1 MPAQLVSA
9 CRFWPGCFWRLPCG
23 EPQQRA
29 THGDARFASKDDLAA
44 TGMLK
49 PVGNGIVVGKM
60 GGDLI
65 RLAGTRHVLLS
76 APTRSGKGVGAVIPN
91 LLTFEDSIVV
101 LDIKQEAFDLTSGWR
116 QQYGPVYLFNPF
128 AEDLRTDR
136 WNPLSYVK
144 RDPRFRITDLQ
155 AIAAILY
162 EDDPHRDAF
171 WTNQA
176 RNAFLA
182 ASLYLWESYDQQAK
196 AANAEETAD
205 PNATP
210 PAIPTLGQV
219 YRLFSGDGQTDLK
232 THLSTL
238 AQQPHLSR
246 DCKTAFANLTA
257 LAEQTF
263 TSVIGS
269 FQEPLH
275 IFLNPILDA
284 ATSADDFH
292 LDDLRK
298 KRMTIY
304 VGITPNK
311 LAEAK
316 KLLNLFFSQVINI
329 NTQALPEK
337 DPTLKHQCLLLLDE
351 FTSISRVDI
360 IAHAISYLAGY
371 NVRVFCVIQSLSQL
385 DATYGAEVARTMV
398 TNLACQIV
406 YTPREQ
412 RDANEYS
419 EMLGYTTLRRRNR
432 TRSHGQGGS
441 VSYAE
446 VEERR
451 ALMLPQ
457 ELKAL
462 SPEQQIIFVEGAP
475 HPIKCSKIRY
485 YQDAFFKQ
493 RLKPKAAVSTL
504 ELQDT
509 EMKLPAPVIAAVA
522 AAGLAACTNPSPS
535 AAQNSH
541 LRDGYH
547 PTTERVV
554 PCEDPSP
561 RPEWTGFHDQPVE
574 ACLGPNKFMIPMHYF
589 THQAGPDF
597 QGSIGVSLRWP
608 TLEPLS
614 PGEAGAEDFFEK
626 HSSNM
631 IDVGVDYIDR
641 IPIKNYLPNSIKPQ
655 HDFEIGDPAE
665 DIDLRIKGEVIYGL
679 TPYYADLMA
688 IKKYLM
694 DNGYKNTS
702 HENIVRNGDDWYLA
716 FDAAGEVSTMITC
729 DNREIPGTRLIDGQL
744 EDTQPGVNRGMCD
757 HAFVMEKYKLI
768 FRASYLRAYLQD
780 WKRIEDTVRDL
791 FEKTLV
797 RKDEKQ

>member
-1 MPAQLVSA
+1 MAWLFLA
-9 CRFWPGCFWRLPCG
+9 FAMRG
-23 EPQQRA
+23 PQQRA
-29 THGDARFASKDDLAA
+29 THGDARFASKGDLAA

-128 AEDLRTDR
+128 AEDLRTHR

-182 ASLYLWESYDQQAK
+182 ASLYLWESYDDAAK
-196 AANAEETAD
+196 AANAEKPRNVEKHA
-205 PNATP
+205 NAAP

-219 YRLFSGDGQTDLK
+219 YRLFSGDGSTDMK
-232 THLSTL
+232 AYLSQL
-238 AQQPHLSR
+238 AQQDYLSR

-284 ATSADDFH
+284 ATSANDFQ

-298 KRMTIY
+298 KRMTVY

-316 KLLNLFFSQVINI
+316 KLLNLFFSQAINI
-329 NTQALPEK
+329 NTQALPDK
-337 DPTLKHQCLLLLDE
+337 DPALKHQCLLLLDE
-351 FTSISRVDI
+351 FTSIGRVDI

-475 HPIKCSKIRY
+475 HPIKCGKIRY

-493 RLKPKAAVSTL
+493 RLKDKAAVKTL
-504 ELQDT
+504 ELRDAAAV
-509 EMKLPAPVIAAVA
+509 LPAPVLGDAATGALIGNASSPGSLQSPPETAVVA
-522 AAGLAACTNPSPS
+522 AATPSSSQKMQEQEMINLGRWFKPRETPLAVRRKLAAEAFARGELPPVPVPPR
-535 AAQNSH
+535 
-541 LRDGYH
+541 LRELLKDYPEH
-547 PTTERVV
+547 IERL
-554 PCEDPSP
+554 
-561 RPEWTGFHDQPVE
+561 QE
-574 ACLGPNKFMIPMHYF
+574 AL
-589 THQAGPDF
+589 
-597 QGSIGVSLRWP
+597 
-608 TLEPLS
+608 
-614 PGEAGAEDFFEK
+614 
-626 HSSNM
+626 
-631 IDVGVDYIDR
+631 
-641 IPIKNYLPNSIKPQ
+641 NSIIAKPSLGTPQ
-655 HDFEIGDPAE
+655 FEVAIWELEGETSLFVAEAQEELEGAKANGDPQKIAAAE
-665 DIDLRIKGEVIYGL
+665 EKWRVMRFARSPNIG
-679 TPYYADLMA
+679 
-688 IKKYLM
+688 LM
-694 DNGYKNTS
+694 DLENVYEYFERYK
-702 HENIVRNGDDWYLA
+702 
-716 FDAAGEVSTMITC
+716 
-729 DNREIPGTRLIDGQL
+729 
-744 EDTQPGVNRGMCD
+744 
-757 HAFVMEKYKLI
+757 
-768 FRASYLRAYLQD
+768 AY
-780 WKRIEDTVRDL
+780 
-791 FEKTLV
+791 FP
-797 RKDEKQ
+797 

>member
-1 MPAQLVSA
+1 MKAKLAFALGVLLLALAAGMYLSGYLTLLLLKMPEVPLT
-9 CRFWPGCFWRLPCG
+9 FGTYWRYVKAIDLPQVAPYVARIKIAG
-23 EPQQRA
+23 AIGFGLPLTAWLFLAFAMLKPQQRA
-29 THGDARFASKDDLAA
+29 THGDARFASKGDLAA
-44 TGMLK
+44 TAMLK

-128 AEDLRTDR
+128 AEDLRTHR

-182 ASLYLWESYDQQAK
+182 ASLWLWETYEHDEK
-196 AANAEETAD
+196 AGLPRD
-205 PNATP
+205 MLFY
-210 PAIPTLGQV
+210 PTLGLI
-219 YRLFSGDGQTDLK
+219 YRLFSGDGSTDLQAYLK
-232 THLSTL
+232 KLSTR
-238 AQQPHLSR
+238 PYLSR

-284 ATSADDFH
+284 ATSADDFK

-298 KRMTIY
+298 QRMTIY

-316 KLLNLFFSQVINI
+316 KLLNLFFSQAINI
-329 NTQALPEK
+329 NTQALPDK
-337 DPTLKHQCLLLLDE
+337 DPALKHQCLLLLDE
-351 FTSISRVDI
+351 FTSIGRVDI

-462 SPEQQIIFVEGAP
+462 SPEQEIIFVEGAP

-493 RLKPKAAVSTL
+493 RLKEKAPVKML
-504 ELQDT
+504 ELKGDEPPPSLQ
-509 EMKLPAPVIAAVA
+509 PASE
-522 AAGLAACTNPSPS
+522 LSPEAIRALQRS
-535 AAQNSH
+535 ADRQ
-541 LRDGYH
+541 
-547 PTTERVV
+547 E
-554 PCEDPSP
+554 
-561 RPEWTGFHDQPVE
+561 PVE
-574 ACLGPNKFMIPMHYF
+574 
-589 THQAGPDF
+589 
-597 QGSIGVSLRWP
+597 
-608 TLEPLS
+608 
-614 PGEAGAEDFFEK
+614 
-626 HSSNM
+626 
-631 IDVGVDYIDR
+631 
-641 IPIKNYLPNSIKPQ
+641 
-655 HDFEIGDPAE
+655 
-665 DIDLRIKGEVIYGL
+665 
-679 TPYYADLMA
+679 
-688 IKKYLM
+688 
-694 DNGYKNTS
+694 
-702 HENIVRNGDDWYLA
+702 
-716 FDAAGEVSTMITC
+716 
-729 DNREIPGTRLIDGQL
+729 
-744 EDTQPGVNRGMCD
+744 
-757 HAFVMEKYKLI
+757 
-768 FRASYLRAYLQD
+768 
-780 WKRIEDTVRDL
+780 
-791 FEKTLV
+791 
-797 RKDEKQ
+797 